1 MPATEAPR
9 LVEPDAA
16 SVLIRGR
23 SPGFTTQPPDFVDGE
38 LIPPDVRLAC
48 AAWDRRAFAP
58 RDIVVRTVRDVYV
71 AEEGLVFTH
80 DGDLLR
86 HSVREHESEQID
98 RATRAVRR
106 AIGGETIARHDLPL
120 VLGKKRGA
128 SNYGHWMIELLP
140 TLHLTLTR
148 LADTRIGVL
157 VHDIDDPDLGGI
169 VMETLRRLGIA
180 DTRVR
185 VSGSAPVHVREL
197 IMVEGLTEHGSYMSP
212 LVRDCHDRLAHGVA
226 GSGVQRV
233 FLSRGAG
240 ARRRFQDES
249 HMGRLAEERGFTVVD
264 TRSLGLDGQIGL
276 LRDARLIAGVMGAAM
291 TNLIYATAGARAALF
306 APATMPDTFFWFI
319 ANLRGLHYREIRCV
333 QAGPGDGWERPLDI
347 GFRTF
352 RRVLDQEAAAL

>member
-1 MPATEAPR
+1 MPAIETPR

-23 SPGFTTQPPDFVDGE
+23 SPGFTTQPPDLVDGE
-38 LIPPDVRLAC
+38 LIPPEIRRAC

-58 RDIVVRTVRDVYV
+58 RDLVVRIVRNVYV
-71 AEEGLVFTH
+71 AEEGLVFNH
-80 DGDLLR
+80 EGDLLR
-86 HSVREHESEQID
+86 HSVREHEPEQVD
-98 RATRAVRR
+98 RAARAVRR
-106 AIGGETIARHDLPL
+106 AIGGEAVARHDLPL

-128 SNYGHWMIELLP
+128 RNYGHWMIELLP
-140 TLHLTLTR
+140 VLHLALAR
-148 LADTRIGVL
+148 LADPRIGVL
-157 VHDIDDPDLGGI
+157 VHDVDDPDLGGI
-169 VMETLRRLGIA
+169 MMQTLRRLGIA

-185 VSGSAPVHVREL
+185 VSGLAPVHVREL
-197 IMVEGLTEHGSYMSP
+197 ITVEGLTEHGSYMSP
-212 LVRDCHDRLAHGVA
+212 LVRDCHDRLAHRVEGQ
-226 GSGVQRV
+226 GVQRV
-233 FLSRGAG
+233 FLSRGVG

-264 TRSLGLDGQIGL
+264 TKGLDLDGQIGL
-276 LRDARLIAGVMGAAM
+276 MRDARLIAGVMGAAM
-291 TNLIYATAGARAALF
+291 TNLIYAAKGARASLF

-347 GFRTF
+347 GFRAF